1 MVSDKNV
8 ADHLELEHEFYG
20 EKSEDSEDDEEILLF
35 LLLIRRRLR
44 ASQRKMWTKRWIL
57 RRKQGAYDNL
67 IRELNVEDPETFR
80 QYHRLDRESFED
92 ILQLIS
98 PHISKQDTQLRL
110 SLNAR
115 ERLAVTLRFLATG
128 LYDYDRH

>member
-1 MVSDKNV
+1 M

-35 LLLIRRRLR
+35 LLLIRRRRRRLR
-44 ASQRKMWTKRWIL
+44 ASHRKTWTKRWIL
-57 RRKQGAYDNL
+57 RRKQQGAYDNL
-67 IRELNVEDPETFR
+67 IRELNAEDPETFR

-98 PHISKQDTQLRL
+98 PHISKQDTRLRL

-128 LYDYDRH
+128 LNDYDRH

>member
-1 MVSDKNV
+1 MVH
-8 ADHLELEHEFYG
+8 HLELEHEFYG
-20 EKSEDSEDDEEILLF
+20 EKSEDSEDDEEILLI
-35 LLLIRRRLR
+35 LLLIRRRRRRLR
-44 ASQRKMWTKRWIL
+44 ASHRKTWTKRWIL
-57 RRKQGAYDNL
+57 RRKQQGAYDNL
-67 IRELNVEDPETFR
+67 IRELNADDPKTFR

-98 PHISKQDTQLRL
+98 RHISKQGTRLRL

-115 ERLAVTLRFLATG
+115 DRLAVILRFLATG